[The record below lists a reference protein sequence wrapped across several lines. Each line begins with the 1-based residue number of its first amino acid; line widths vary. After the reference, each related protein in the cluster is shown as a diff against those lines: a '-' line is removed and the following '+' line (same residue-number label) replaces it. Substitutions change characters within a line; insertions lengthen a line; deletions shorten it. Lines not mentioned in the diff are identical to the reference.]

1 MASPSSS
8 CELYSV
14 PTWLLKESL
23 PVFLPSLPSISRIRR
38 YLDQD
43 SAKTIVHAYAISRLD
58 YANSL
63 LYNINSNLLHRP
75 QIVQNTAA
83 RIILKAIPHDHVT
96 PLLYSLHCLPI
107 DKRILFE
114 CLVMIHK
121 CINRRASKYLSELMV
136 MRCPTRDLTSG
147 SQCFYMCP
155 KKKKFGD
162 QAFVNFAPQL
172 WKKFTIVT
180 PLHLFICHFK
190 ENS

>member
-1 MASPSSS
+1 MIFFSGKIIKIRNDNIIRSFEEIGDHIYPDLSDYHGALLHEFSPAMEDELKRIVMASPSSS

-63 LYNINSNLLHRP
+63 LYNINSNLLHRL

-83 RIILKAIPHDHVT
+83 RIILIILKATPHDRAT
-96 PLLYSLHCLPI
+96 HC
-107 DKRILFE
+107 
-114 CLVMIHK
+114 
-121 CINRRASKYLSELMV
+121 
-136 MRCPTRDLTSG
+136 
-147 SQCFYMCP
+147 
-155 KKKKFGD
+155 
-162 QAFVNFAPQL
+162 
-172 WKKFTIVT
+172 
-180 PLHLFICHFK
+180 FIRFIGFQ
-190 ENS
+190 